1 MSFDALKQRV
11 LQANLDL
18 PRLGLVSFTW
28 GNASA
33 CDREHGV
40 VVIKPSGVPYETM
53 GIDDLVVVDLQG
65 QVIEGQRRPSSD
77 LPTHLQLYRSFPAIA
92 GLVHTHSIWATIWAQ
107 AHRAIPALGTTHADY
122 FHGPVPCTRPMTAK
136 EIQGEYESNTG
147 HVIVE
152 RFGNLDPLACPAV
165 LVASHGPFAWGRSV
179 AAAVHNAVILEFLAR
194 LAAGTLQVRAG
205 IKPMPEVLLDRH
217 FLRKHGAGAYYGQAK
232 KTSQRNTR
240 NKRQ

>member
-53 GIDDLVVVDLQG
+53 ALDDLVVVDLQG

-122 FHGPVPCTRPMTAK
+122 FHGPIPCTRDLT
-136 EIQGEYESNTG
+136 EFQTRGDYERETG
-147 HVIVE
+147 RVIVE
-152 RFGNLDPLACPAV
+152 RFESERLDPLEMPAI
-165 LVASHGPFAWGRSV
+165 LVASHGPFAWGDTIE
-179 AAAVHNAVILEFLAR
+179 AAVHHAAVLEQVARMAFL
-194 LAAGTLQVRAG
+194 TLQLDTTLHDMA
-205 IKPMPEVLLDRH
+205 PYLLEKH
-217 FLRKHGAGAYYGQAK
+217 FSRKHGPGAYYGQ
-232 KTSQRNTR
+232 R
-240 NKRQ
+240 

>member
-1 MSFDALKQRV
+1 MRFDDLKQRV

-33 CDREHGV
+33 CDREHGA

-53 GIDDLVVVDLQG
+53 GVDDLVVVDLQG
-65 QVIEGQRRPSSD
+65 QVIDGHRRPSSD

-122 FHGPVPCTRPMTAK
+122 FHGPIPCTRDLT
-136 EIQGEYESNTG
+136 EFQTRGDYERETG
-147 HVIVE
+147 RVIVE
-152 RFGNLDPLACPAV
+152 RFESEHLDPLEMPAI
-165 LVASHGPFAWGRSV
+165 LVASHGPFAWGDTIE
-179 AAAVHNAVILEFLAR
+179 AAVHHAAVLEQVARMAFL
-194 LAAGTLQVRAG
+194 TLQLDTTLHDMA
-205 IKPMPEVLLDRH
+205 PYLLEKH
-217 FLRKHGAGAYYGQAK
+217 FSRKHGPGAYYGQ
-232 KTSQRNTR
+232 R
-240 NKRQ
+240 